1 MNAEQQQAYD
11 WAKSHDYS
19 SVAAQYARVLAT
31 VVDSLRA
38 DLARVT
44 AERDAAVGDLREVAE
59 CINCK
64 HRIYNGGTCA
74 GGRICAVGGKKKKWQ
89 WRGLKGEMQE

>member
-44 AERDAAVGDLREVAE
+44 AERDAAVADMKLGIEDRGCEVCKKYATRHE
-59 CINCK
+59 CD
-64 HRIYNGGTCA
+64 TCEFE
-74 GGRICAVGGKKKKWQ
+74 